1 MTAAHPMTTPAP
13 DLDAR
18 LQTLLTAWRA
28 RAFVWGVADCCQ
40 FARAALVQIHGVPAD
55 RLPDPLY
62 TSEADALAHL
72 ESLGGIPGLIARAD
86 LAVRDDLADAQRGDL
101 VLIAAPAPWAGA
113 LAVVGGQFAHLPG
126 PLGLR
131 AVPRRHW
138 RAAFY
143 RPVDA
148 RQKGGC

>member
-1 MTAAHPMTTPAP
+1 MTPADMSTTAP

-18 LQTLLTAWRA
+18 LQTLLTTWRA

-40 FARAALVQIHGVPAD
+40 FARAALVQIHNVPAD
-55 RLPDPLY
+55 RLPDPIY

-143 RPVDA
+143 RPADNG
-148 RQKGGC
+148 QKGGC